1 MFVQWSNYIPL
12 YQTISK
18 FEKYHDK
25 FNIYYLNGGFSG
37 ALLQNIGVIE
47 TCPLSSNGGS
57 SDGDNGSGSNGHRKT
72 KSLSGF
78 TLPSATNFKT
88 KFVQSIKKNND
99 YDVKKSCD
107 SNKEFFSDLSNGSV
121 NGATNGNKSD
131 PSYKYKLMGI
141 PRFITPQ
148 VVTIYEAGLKRWK
161 STIYDHQV

>member
-88 KFVQSIKKNND
+88 KFVQSIKRITIMMWRR
-99 YDVKKSCD
+99 VVIRIKS
-107 SNKEFFSDLSNGSV
+107 FSVIYQMDQ
-121 NGATNGNKSD
+121 
-131 PSYKYKLMGI
+131 LMVLQTAI
-141 PRFITPQ
+141 SLTLLQ
-148 VVTIYEAGLKRWK
+148 V
-161 STIYDHQV
+161 